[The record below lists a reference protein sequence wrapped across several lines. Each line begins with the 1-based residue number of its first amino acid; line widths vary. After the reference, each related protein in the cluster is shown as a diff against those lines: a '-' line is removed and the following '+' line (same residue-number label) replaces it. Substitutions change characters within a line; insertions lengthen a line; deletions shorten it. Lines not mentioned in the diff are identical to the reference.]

1 MASGVCDREGYH
13 RLGQFLHIDRA
24 LLIVHI
30 EIHRGGFDIGMSEL
44 LLQCID
50 IDPIDD
56 TVRGVCMPQ
65 GVWMYSDPC
74 RLLEMREDRMIG
86 TVFYLVASI
95 SVE

>member
-1 MASGVCDREGYH
+1 MASGVCDWEGYT

-50 IDPIDD
+50 IYPIDD
-56 TVRGVCMPQ
+56 TVRGIGMPQ
-65 GVWMYSDPC
+65 GVWMYSDAC

-95 SVE
+95 RIE